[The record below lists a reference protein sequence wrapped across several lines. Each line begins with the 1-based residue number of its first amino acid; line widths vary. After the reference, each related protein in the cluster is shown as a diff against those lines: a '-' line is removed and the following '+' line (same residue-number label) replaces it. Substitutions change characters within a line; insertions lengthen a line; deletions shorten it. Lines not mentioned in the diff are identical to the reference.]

1 MSRRTLHVIR
11 REYIAHVRKRSF
23 VVATVIVP
31 FFMAAFLVVPM
42 LLTVFEPDEQYNV
55 VVVDQTGEIARE
67 FVRAL
72 DDTLT
77 GGERR
82 YNARGFEATGE
93 QYEPARERWVAAV
106 EAGEVDILVAIPAAA
121 LAGGAVDYITR
132 DVRSLQIMER
142 FEDVLDEIV
151 LRLRLAREGLEYD
164 RVRLLTSG
172 VSMRMRQITASGR
185 MEERDFLS
193 DWGLVFIFVMLLYVL
208 LLTWG
213 ITISRSIIE
222 EKSSRVVEVL
232 LSSVKP
238 VDLLLG
244 KVVGIGI
251 AGLTQLSI
259 WSVVGFFITRYGSS
273 MAGPVLANVEVSP
286 TIFLWMVVYFLLGF
300 LLYAS
305 IFTVIGSVCST
316 EQDAQQ
322 LQGLVTMPMIV
333 PILVLMLIIQSP
345 NGTASVVLSLIPL
358 FTPMIML
365 ARIILVEPPWWQLG
379 LSVFLMVFST
389 YLTVSFSARIF
400 RVGILMYGKRPSL
413 RELIRWYRLAG

>member
-1 MSRRTLHVIR
+1 MSGRTLHVIR

-42 LLTVFEPDEQYNV
+42 LLTVLEPDEQYEV
-55 VVVDQTGEIARE
+55 VVVDQTGQIARE

-72 DDTLT
+72 DDTLA

-82 YNARGFEATGE
+82 YDVRGFEATGDRYDE
-93 QYEPARERWVAAV
+93 VRTRWVAAV
-106 EAGEVDILVAIPAAA
+106 ESGDVDILVAIPDAV
-121 LAGGAVDYITR
+121 LAGGTAEYITR

-142 FEDVLDEIV
+142 FDDALDDIV
-151 LRLRLAREGLEYD
+151 LRLRLAQEGLDYD
-164 RVRLLTSG
+164 RVRAITRG
-172 VSMRMRQITASGR
+172 VSMRMRQVTGSGQT
-185 MEERDFLS
+185 EERDFLS
-193 DWGLVFIFVMLLYVL
+193 DWGQVFIFVMLLYVL

-232 LSSVKP
+232 LSSLKP

-244 KVVGIGI
+244 KVVGIGS

-273 MAGPVLANVEVSP
+273 MAGQVLANVDVSP
-286 TIFLWMVVYFLLGF
+286 VVFLWMVVFFLLGF

-322 LQGLVTMPMIV
+322 LQGLVTMPMVI

-345 NGTASVVLSLIPL
+345 NGTGSVVLSLIPL

-365 ARIILVEPPWWQLG
+365 ARIILVEPPLWQLV
-379 LSVFLMVFST
+379 LSVALMLLST